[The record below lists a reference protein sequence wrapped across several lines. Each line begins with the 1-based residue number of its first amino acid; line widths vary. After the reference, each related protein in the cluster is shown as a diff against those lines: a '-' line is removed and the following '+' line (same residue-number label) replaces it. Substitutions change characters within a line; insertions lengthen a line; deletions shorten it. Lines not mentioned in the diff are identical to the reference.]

1 MFKESFK
8 KSTMPIVYKN
18 SLYKWQNVFINLHWH
33 RVADKADKTQLCE
46 PKFSF
51 SETLRCQLLM
61 QQKVEQSS
69 VLCKYSDTI
78 QQVQIEMQTVE
89 QLSTNSKLIIIIIII
104 SYIYIALFTALKSL
118 YIWKGGISSTT
129 TNVTPAI

>member
-8 KSTMPIVYKN
+8 NSTMPIVDKN
-18 SLYKWQNVFINLHWH
+18 SLYKWHNVFINLHWH
-33 RVADKADKTQLCE
+33 WVADKVTKTQLCE